1 MTSLL
6 IPQILQA
13 LKPLGFRRTE
23 PQEASGYLMLEGAL
37 ETRFGSVPC
46 EIFIDRMLRS
56 FPRVVLRAPLPA
68 ELLPVAPH
76 IGADGFL
83 CYVAEETVVFD
94 LYKPVTQIIAS
105 LKRAATVLDQ
115 IMAQERVDDLEEEFF
130 AFWRGDY
137 CYTDLANPNSE
148 DVVLLSLGSGQGF
161 ALTDDAKRTAAKF
174 SYRSGRVTSHLN
186 LASKIVTRVRPKPAS
201 GSWPPTTVSELL
213 NWQSKLDYPCRG
225 KILNRVVKAYRAGQD
240 DVLIIIHSPSLQ
252 YGFFVRQLQKHKR
265 ASKSDQRIPIF
276 DASIEIIQVV
286 RMDDRYIV
294 ERNIPGHKTFADR
307 KIALVGCGTIGG
319 YLADLLVRA
328 GGGMGSG
335 ELVLID
341 NQKLAPGNIGRHR
354 LGINRLEKNKAEGLQ
369 SELRTAMPSAKVKAL
384 PLDAF
389 TIDFTGLDL
398 VIDATGE
405 QGFGSWLAGRQA
417 SGFLLNNGMVIPL
430 LHVWIEGAG
439 EAVRALFKRYESE
452 GCYRCLCDYELEKQF
467 LAVPGGARPVLA
479 GGGCEG
485 QYVAYPAS
493 VSVQAAA
500 LALEAVLAW
509 ANKTPWAPLSTL
521 VISRLRVAPD
531 GDLTILPKPGCP
543 ACGS

>member
-1 MTSLL
+1 MTSLV

-13 LKPLGFRRTE
+13 LKPLGFSRKE
-23 PQEASGYLMLEGAL
+23 PQESSEYLMLEGAL
-37 ETRFGSVPC
+37 GTRFGSVPC
-46 EIFIDRMLRS
+46 EVFIDRMLRS
-56 FPRVVLRAPLPA
+56 FPRIVLKAPLPTQ
-68 ELLPVAPH
+68 LLPVAPH

-94 LYKPVTQIIAS
+94 LYKPVTQTIAS

-115 IMAQERVDDLEEEFF
+115 IMADERVDDLEEEFF

-137 CYTDLANPNSE
+137 CYTDLANPDSE

-161 ALTDDAKRTAAKF
+161 ALTDDSARTAAKF
-174 SYRSGRVTSHLN
+174 SHRSGRVTSRLN
-186 LASKIVTRVRPKPAS
+186 LASKIVTKVRPKPTS
-201 GSWPPTTVSELL
+201 GSWPPTTVSEML
-213 NWQSKLDYPCRG
+213 NWQSKLDHPCRQ
-225 KILNRVVKAYRAGQD
+225 KILDRIVKAYRAGQD
-240 DVLIIIHSPSLQ
+240 DVLIVIHSPSLQ
-252 YGFFVRQLQKHKR
+252 YGFFVRHLQKYKR

-294 ERNIPGHKTFADR
+294 ERNIPGFKTFAGK

-328 GGGMGSG
+328 GAGSGAG

-354 LGINRLEKNKAEGLQ
+354 LGINRLEINKAEGLQ
-369 SELRTAMPSAKVKAL
+369 SELRTAMPSATVKAL

-389 TIDFTGLDL
+389 EIDFAGLDL

-405 QGFGSWLAGRQA
+405 QGFGNWLAGRQA
-417 SGFLLNNGMVIPL
+417 SGFLLSNGMPIPL

-439 EAVRALFKRYESE
+439 EAVRTLFKRQKSE
-452 GCYRCLCDYELEKQF
+452 GCFRCLCDYELEKQF
-467 LAVPGGARPVLA
+467 LAVPGGVRPILA

-500 LALEAVLAW
+500 LAFDAVLAW
-509 ANKTPWAPLSTL
+509 ANTTPWAPLST
-521 VISRLRVAPD
+521 RLLNRSHVALD
-531 GDLTILPKPGCP
+531 GDLTILPKQGCP
-543 ACGS
+543 ACSS